1 MKILGL
7 DVGEKRIGVA
17 RVDSTT
23 KIALPVGFI
32 EVNGNEWQ
40 ELNHLANIHNTKF
53 FVIGLPRSN
62 EGNET
67 KQSLYARQ
75 FAKTLTEK
83 VQGAKIRFQDESLT
97 SVEAENRLKSR
108 QKKYERGDI
117 DAEAA
122 SIILQDFV
130 ETYKES
136 DDTKEEP
143 FPGIIENNAKKVAQ
157 KAHLNSK
164 KAIESSKKI
173 VKKTR
178 KNLIITPIII
188 VAVLAAIC
196 GGIVFWYLN
205 SLSPVVKN
213 CDENRCPDVEFTIL
227 PGDSVDTIANNLE
240 EAKLIKSPFFFK
252 INLKLS
258 FNDAAL
264 KSGRYVL
271 NQGMSA
277 SDIAKILSEGAA
289 GADVFSFTILP
300 GETIFDIKKNLIKLG
315 YRAEEI
321 DTALHAEY
329 NIPVLSSKP
338 AEASLEGYLFGE
350 TYEFFNDA
358 SVKDIFETFLMG
370 TNKVVEEND
379 LINRFATQGLN
390 LHEGITLASVVQKES
405 KTADQPTVAQV
416 FLKRLSLG
424 IPLGSDVT
432 VTYALDVINPDRN
445 RDDIAVGDALLVQSC
460 YNTRQNAGL
469 PCGPISNPGLS
480 AMTAVADPSDT
491 DYLYFLTGD
500 DGKMYYS
507 YTEAEHN
514 QNARD
519 HCQVLCNVSLWKRR

>member
-143 FPGIIENNAKKVAQ
+143 LPGIIENNAKKVAQ

-196 GGIVFWYLN
+196 GGIVF
-205 SLSPVVKN
+205 
-213 CDENRCPDVEFTIL
+213 
-227 PGDSVDTIANNLE
+227 
-240 EAKLIKSPFFFK
+240 
-252 INLKLS
+252 
-258 FNDAAL
+258 
-264 KSGRYVL
+264 
-271 NQGMSA
+271 
-277 SDIAKILSEGAA
+277 
-289 GADVFSFTILP
+289 
-300 GETIFDIKKNLIKLG
+300 
-315 YRAEEI
+315 
-321 DTALHAEY
+321 
-329 NIPVLSSKP
+329 
-338 AEASLEGYLFGE
+338 
-350 TYEFFNDA
+350 
-358 SVKDIFETFLMG
+358 
-370 TNKVVEEND
+370 
-379 LINRFATQGLN
+379 
-390 LHEGITLASVVQKES
+390 
-405 KTADQPTVAQV
+405 
-416 FLKRLSLG
+416 
-424 IPLGSDVT
+424 
-432 VTYALDVINPDRN
+432 
-445 RDDIAVGDALLVQSC
+445 
-460 YNTRQNAGL
+460 
-469 PCGPISNPGLS
+469 
-480 AMTAVADPSDT
+480 
-491 DYLYFLTGD
+491 
-500 DGKMYYS
+500 
-507 YTEAEHN
+507 
-514 QNARD
+514 
-519 HCQVLCNVSLWKRR
+519 